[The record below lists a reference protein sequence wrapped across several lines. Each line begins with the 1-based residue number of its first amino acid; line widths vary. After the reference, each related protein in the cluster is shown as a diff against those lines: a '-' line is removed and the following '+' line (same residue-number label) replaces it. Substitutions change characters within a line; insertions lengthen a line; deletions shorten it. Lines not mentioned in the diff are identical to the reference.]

1 MIDKSKLA
9 LQFPIVMKLF
19 MFSVDESTTIIK
31 FWQRCP
37 LSLAVISVSGVEER
51 EPLIPIRFNGE

>member
-31 FWQRCP
+31 F
-37 LSLAVISVSGVEER
+37 
-51 EPLIPIRFNGE
+51 